1 MGKTDERINIS
12 DNPIYSKINKEY
24 HTCHDEVTKLYENLE
39 KLNQRIN
46 DVKSLYD
53 ISYGEYIDMEFQV
66 KLVERQI
73 QSLKIQKD
81 IWNRARDICIN
92 ELYKERSE

>member
-1 MGKTDERINIS
+1 MGKTNERINIS

-24 HTCHDEVTKLYENLE
+24 HACHDELTKLYKNLE

-46 DVKSLYD
+46 NVRSLYD
-53 ISYGEYIDMEFQV
+53 ISHGEYIDMEVQV
-66 KLVERQI
+66 KLIERQI
-73 QSLKIQKD
+73 KSLKIQQD
-81 IWNRARDICIN
+81 IWNRARDICVE